1 MSFPGT
7 GKIWMNGTLVDWA
20 DAKIHIASHV
30 VHYGSGV
37 FEGARCYE
45 TTRGSACF
53 RLDAHLR
60 RLFDSAKIYRMEP
73 QVSSDAVH
81 DAVLETI
88 RANNFKAC
96 YIRPI
101 VYRGYNTLGV
111 NPFPCPVDTAILTWE
126 WGAYLG
132 QDALEKGVDVK
143 TSSWSRAAPNTFPT
157 LAKSSANYANSQLIK
172 MEAIADGYSEGI
184 ALDAFGNLS
193 EGSGQNLFIVRD
205 NTLYT
210 PPLAASVLPGITRAS
225 IITLS
230 RDLGFEVREEMLP
243 RELLYIADEAFFV
256 GTAAEITPIKS
267 VDKITIGN
275 GRRGPITEA
284 IQQAFFDVVTARVE
298 DSHGWL
304 EYVYPGEPRS
314 AATAGAPAAAAKK

>member
-37 FEGARCYE
+37 FEGARCYQ

-73 QVSSDAVH
+73 QVSFDAVH

-111 NPFPCPVDTAILTWE
+111 NPFPCPVDTAILVWE

-132 QDALEKGVDVK
+132 QDALTNGVDV
-143 TSSWSRAAPNTFPT
+143 
-157 LAKSSANYANSQLIK
+157 
-172 MEAIADGYSEGI
+172 
-184 ALDAFGNLS
+184 
-193 EGSGQNLFIVRD
+193 
-205 NTLYT
+205 
-210 PPLAASVLPGITRAS
+210 
-225 IITLS
+225 
-230 RDLGFEVREEMLP
+230 
-243 RELLYIADEAFFV
+243 
-256 GTAAEITPIKS
+256 
-267 VDKITIGN
+267 
-275 GRRGPITEA
+275 
-284 IQQAFFDVVTARVE
+284 RV
-298 DSHGWL
+298 S
-304 EYVYPGEPRS
+304 
-314 AATAGAPAAAAKK
+314 